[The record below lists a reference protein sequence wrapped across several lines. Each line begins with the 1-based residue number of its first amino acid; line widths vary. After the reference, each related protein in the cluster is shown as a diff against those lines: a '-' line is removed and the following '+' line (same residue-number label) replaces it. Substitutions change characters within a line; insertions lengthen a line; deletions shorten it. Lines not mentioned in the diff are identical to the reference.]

1 MPFTTL
7 QGAIEEESVPFKMW
21 GGGAT
26 RSMVEVS
33 SEGKIWGSFQLI
45 DISKTSIE
53 ITDCISNHMK
63 NYA

>member
-1 MPFTTL
+1 MILLVTYSANLISFLTISERKMPFTTL

-33 SEGKIWGSFQLI
+33 SEGKI
-45 DISKTSIE
+45 
-53 ITDCISNHMK
+53 
-63 NYA
+63 